1 MYSYIKYLLN
11 LRMHVFAKRIHCTV
25 AASSSSW
32 CEAPPIWIFSVIC
45 EASFIKLT
53 PGMGSL
59 NAHRV
64 RIALRALRARIALRQ
79 ESGQG
84 AGGAVQP
91 RGGGGGQG
99 QEGAGPALGDHTQLQ
114 SHWWWGALPTLLV
127 QTLWLLSF
135 VKVVKCFLLLT
146 DLSIEFLQSTKI
158 EIKDS
163 IDRFRH
169 LRAAR
174 ILASS
179 SSLTPLQLDEMTSTF
194 CSTLPLILSRFSLKS

>member
-79 ESGQG
+79 ES
-84 AGGAVQP
+84 
-91 RGGGGGQG
+91 GQG